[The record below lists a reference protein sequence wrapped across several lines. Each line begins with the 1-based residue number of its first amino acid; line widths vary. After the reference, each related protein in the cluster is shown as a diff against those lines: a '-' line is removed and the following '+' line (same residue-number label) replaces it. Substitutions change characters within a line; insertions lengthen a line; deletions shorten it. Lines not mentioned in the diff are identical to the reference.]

1 MIRLATHSDLDR
13 IMVIVNEV
21 IKEMHVR
28 GSQQWSTDYPKRADF
43 IQDINKRELYV
54 YEQAGEVAGM
64 CAFSETGH
72 AEYSLIPFSTTNALT
87 IKRLAISPRYRN
99 KGISHQFIEAIKR
112 VADEKNKQAINGDTF
127 KNNPDAQAFFLKHD
141 FCFIAERPDDEGDV
155 PLYYYELTLK

>member
-87 IKRLAISPRYRN
+87 IKRLAISLGTEIKALVINLLRQSNEWRTKRTNRPLM
-99 KGISHQFIEAIKR
+99 GI
-112 VADEKNKQAINGDTF
+112 
-127 KNNPDAQAFFLKHD
+127 PLKT
-141 FCFIAERPDDEGDV
+141 I
-155 PLYYYELTLK
+155 LTLKHFS